1 MTAKHKTIDLTVDGV
16 DYQIFMTGIDWSD
29 RRASSRMRTLVSCGN
44 SINPEM
50 PRPAYSPRGDNAE
63 RDAAWRKYNREELR
77 LMRAIVDPVVKAE
90 FPELGKLSFSRTTGC
105 SCGCSPAFRAEG
117 MVIDEEIGRV
127 SWITITR
134 K

>member
-1 MTAKHKTIDLTVDGV
+1 M
-16 DYQIFMTGIDWSD
+16 
-29 RRASSRMRTLVSCGN
+29 
-44 SINPEM
+44 
-50 PRPAYSPRGDNAE
+50 PAYSPKGDNAE
-63 RDAAWRKYNREELR
+63 LDAAWRKYNREELR

-90 FPELGKLSFSRTTGC
+90 FPELGKLSFSRTAGC

>member
-1 MTAKHKTIDLTVDGV
+1 MTAKRKMIDLTVDGV
-16 DYQIFMTGIDWSD
+16 DYQVFMVGMDWND
-29 RRASSRMRTLVSCGN
+29 RRAVRRMRTLVSCGN
-44 SINPEM
+44 QVEPDMEM
-50 PRPAYSPRGDNAE
+50 PAYSIKGEDPE
-63 RDAAWRKYNREELR
+63 VDAAWRKYNREELC
-77 LMRAIVDPVVKAE
+77 LMRAIVDPVVQAE
-90 FPELGKLSFSRTTGC
+90 FPELGKLSFSRTAGC

>member
-1 MTAKHKTIDLTVDGV
+1 MNTKHKTIDLTVDGV

-29 RRASSRMRTLVSCGN
+29 SRSARRERTLVSCGN
-44 SINPEM
+44 SIDPEM
-50 PRPAYSPRGDNAE
+50 PMPAYSLKGDNAE
-63 RDAAWRKYNREELR
+63 LDAAWRKYNREELR
-77 LMRAIVDPVVKAE
+77 LMRAIVDPVVEAE
-90 FPELGKLSFSRTTGC
+90 FPELGKLSFSRTAGC

>member
-1 MTAKHKTIDLTVDGV
+1 MNAKRKTIDLTIEGT
-16 DYQIFMTGIDWSD
+16 DYQVSMIGMDWSD
-29 RRASSRMRTLVSCGN
+29 RRAVRRSRTLVSCGN
-44 SINPEM
+44 SVEPAM
-50 PRPAYSPRGDNAE
+50 PMPAYSIKGEDPEN
-63 RDAAWRKYNREELR
+63 DAAWRKYNREELR

-90 FPELGKLSFSRTTGC
+90 FPELGKLSFSRTAGC

>member
-1 MTAKHKTIDLTVDGV
+1 MNAKRKTIDLTIEGT
-16 DYQIFMTGIDWSD
+16 DYQVSMIGTNWRD
-29 RRASSRMRTLVSCGN
+29 RRSRTLVSCGN
-44 SINPEM
+44 QVEPDMEM
-50 PRPAYSPRGDNAE
+50 PAFSTKGVDPEN
-63 RDAAWRKYNREELR
+63 DAAWRKYNREELR

-90 FPELGKLSFSRTTGC
+90 FPGLGKLSFSRTAGC

-117 MVIDEEIGRV
+117 IVIDEEIGRV